1 MGPAKIA
8 IHISVKLTAYAILS
22 IFSQVILWYKLN
34 TQQEI
39 ASNKIIN
46 GINKAQ
52 HHQIFLFIP
61 SKQIKTKFW
70 LHKFLYSLSYNFQ
83 A

>member
-46 GINKAQ
+46 GINKTQ
-52 HHQIFLFIP
+52 YHQIFLFM
-61 SKQIKTKFW
+61 SNDQIKFKF
-70 LHKFLYSLSYNFQ
+70 
-83 A
+83 

>member
-46 GINKAQ
+46 GINKTQ
-52 HHQIFLFIP
+52 HHQIFLFI
-61 SKQIKTKFW
+61 SKPNKI
-70 LHKFLYSLSYNFQ
+70 
-83 A
+83 

>member
-39 ASNKIIN
+39 ANNKIIN
-46 GINKAQ
+46 GINKTQ
-52 HHQIFLFIP
+52 YHQIFLFM
-61 SKQIKTKFW
+61 SNDQIKFKF
-70 LHKFLYSLSYNFQ
+70 
-83 A
+83 